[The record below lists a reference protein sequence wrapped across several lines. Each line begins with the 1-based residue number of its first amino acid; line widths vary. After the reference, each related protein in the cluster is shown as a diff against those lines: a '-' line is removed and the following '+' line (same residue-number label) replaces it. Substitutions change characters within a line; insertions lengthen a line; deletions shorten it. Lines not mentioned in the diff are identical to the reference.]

1 MTIEIRNHAL
11 GKDLDAFVHA
21 PHIIF
26 KDDPMWIAP
35 LEFEIRERLTPSKN
49 PFFKHG
55 QGTLFT
61 AWKDGKLVGRVSAQ
75 IDHEHIKRYNDATGF
90 FGFFDTINDE
100 AVAKKLIDAAAAW
113 LRSRGMQRM
122 RGPMSLSINEEV
134 GLLVEG
140 FDMPPMVMMGH
151 SMPYQGALAEACGL
165 TKIKDLL
172 AWRYVVGDMPPRAV
186 RAWEQIQEMPEV
198 KIRSL
203 RKDDLDNELRT
214 VLDIQEDAWADNW
227 GHVSLTEDE
236 ARKAVKDLG
245 LVLNEELAM
254 VAEID
259 GEAAAMCIAF
269 PNLNE
274 ATRDLKGKLFPFGF
288 AKLLWRLKVKQP
300 RTARLFLLGIRKK
313 YRHVKRY
320 GGLSTALYV
329 EISKRGKRIGIEWGE
344 LSWTLEDNR
353 PVNLGIKAIGG
364 KLYKTYRIYEQA
376 L

>member
-1 MTIEIRNHAL
+1 MTIEIRNHTM
-11 GKDLDAFVHA
+11 GKDLDAFVRT
-21 PHIIF
+21 PHVVF

-49 PFFKHG
+49 PFFKHAE
-55 QGTLFT
+55 GTLFT

-75 IDHEHIKRYNDATGF
+75 IDQEHLKRYDDGMGF
-90 FGFFDTINDE
+90 FGFFDTIDDQE
-100 AVAKKLIDAAAAW
+100 VATKLIDAAAAW
-113 LRSRGMQRM
+113 LRSRGMKRM
-122 RGPMSLSINEEV
+122 RGPLSLSINEEV
-134 GLLVEG
+134 GLLVDG
-140 FDMPPMVMMGH
+140 FDMPPMVMMAH
-151 SMPYQGALAEACGL
+151 SMPYQGALAEGCGL
-165 TKIKDLL
+165 EKAKDFL
-172 AWRYVVGDMPPRAV
+172 AWRYVVSEPPPRV
-186 RAWEQIQEMPEV
+186 QKAWEQIQELPEV

-203 RKDDLDNELRT
+203 RKDKLDEELRT
-214 VLDIQEDAWADNW
+214 VLEIQEDAWADNW

-245 LVLNEELAM
+245 LVLNEDLAM

-274 ATRDLKGKLFPFGF
+274 ATRDLNGKLFPFGF

-320 GGLSTALYV
+320 GALSTALYA
-329 EISKRGKRIGIEWGE
+329 EIAKRGMKLGIEWGE

-353 PVNLGIKAIGG
+353 PVNLGIKAMGA
-364 KLYKTYRIYEQA
+364 KLYKTYRLYEKA

>member
-1 MTIEIRNHAL
+1 MTIEIRNHTL
-11 GKDLDAFVHA
+11 GKDLDAFVQA

-55 QGTLFT
+55 EGTLFT

-100 AVAKKLIDAAAAW
+100 QIAKKLIEAAAAW

-134 GLLVEG
+134 GLLVDG
-140 FDMPPMVMMGH
+140 FDMPPMVMMAH

-165 TKIKDLL
+165 AKVKDLL

-186 RAWEQIQEMPEV
+186 RAWEQIQDMPEV

-203 RKDDLDNELRT
+203 RKGDLDKELRT

-245 LVLNEELAM
+245 LVLNEDLAM

-329 EISKRGKRIGIEWGE
+329 EISRRGKRIGIEWGE

>member
-1 MTIEIRNHAL
+1 MTIEIRNHTL
-11 GKDLDAFVHA
+11 GKDLDAFLQV
-21 PHIIF
+21 PRIVF

-35 LEFEIRERLTPSKN
+35 LNFEITERLTPSKN
-49 PFFKHG
+49 PFFKHAE
-55 QGTLFT
+55 GTLFT
-61 AWKDGKLVGRVSAQ
+61 AWKDGKLAGRVSAQ

-90 FGFFDTINDE
+90 FGFFDTIDDE
-100 AVAKKLIDAAAAW
+100 EVAKKLIEAASAW

-122 RGPMSLSINEEV
+122 RGPLSLSINEEV
-134 GLLVEG
+134 GLLVDG
-140 FDMPPMVMMGH
+140 FDMPPMVMMPH
-151 SMPYQGALAEACGL
+151 SMPYQGRLAEACGL
-165 TKIKDLL
+165 EKVKDFF
-172 AWRYVVGDMPPRAV
+172 AWRYVVEELPPRVAK
-186 RAWEQIQEMPEV
+186 AWEQIQDMPEV

-203 RKDDLDNELRT
+203 RKDKLDEELRT
-214 VLDIQEDAWADNW
+214 VLQIQEDAWADNW

-245 LVLNEELAM
+245 LVLNEDLAM

-274 ATRDLKGKLFPFGF
+274 ATRDLDGKLFPFGF

-320 GGLSTALYV
+320 GGLSTALYA
-329 EISKRGKRIGIEWGE
+329 EIAKRGMKLGIEWGE

-353 PVNLGIKAIGG
+353 PVNLGIKAMGG
-364 KLYKTYRIYEQA
+364 KLYKTYRLYEQA

>member
-1 MTIEIRNHAL
+1 MTIEIRNHTL
-11 GKDLDAFVHA
+11 GKDLDAFIQA

-35 LEFEIRERLTPSKN
+35 LNFEITERLTPSKN

-55 QGTLFT
+55 EGTLFT
-61 AWKDGKLVGRVSAQ
+61 AWKEGKLVGRVSAQ
-75 IDHEHIKRYNDATGF
+75 IDQEHLKRYNDATGF

-100 AVAKKLIDAAAAW
+100 QVARMLIEAAGAW

-134 GLLVEG
+134 GLLVDG

-186 RAWEQIQEMPEV
+186 KAWEQIQDMPEV

-203 RKDDLDNELRT
+203 RKDDLDKELRT

-329 EISKRGKRIGIEWGE
+329 EISRRGKRIGIEWGE